1 MSEQKPIVSIVGLGL
16 VGASIGLSLRKAAVA
31 SQVVGHDK
39 SPEASGQ
46 AKKAGAV
53 DRTTWNLISACEK
66 ADLVI
71 LALPFDAVEAT
82 LRAIGPNLR
91 AECVVVDTTTL
102 KAPVIRWATEI
113 LPESVHFVGLDPIL
127 PPDPPALAATAGR
140 SHADPRPDLFQGGL
154 ICVVPSD
161 RASPDAVRLAI
172 SLVAI
177 LGAKPLFCDAQEH
190 DGLMALA
197 DQLPPLLALAL
208 LETAIHEPTWR
219 EVRKFA
225 GAVFETGTQP
235 AASDPAALG
244 ALCRANRDNLLRWL
258 DAFSAALGSIRD
270 ALAGDDATEVPVLTK
285 LFEEAGR
292 ERNTWLQLRAR
303 GEWEETARPDMPKLN
318 LLQPFIGGLWER
330 RFRKGTKS

>member
-1 MSEQKPIVSIVGLGL
+1 VSEQKPIVSIVGLGL

-31 SQVVGHDK
+31 SQVIGHDK
-39 SPEASGQ
+39 NPEASGQ

-53 DRTTWNLISACEK
+53 DRTTWNLISACDK

-82 LRAIGPNLR
+82 LRAIAPHLR
-91 AECVVVDTTTL
+91 AECVVVDTATQ
-102 KAPVIRWATEI
+102 KAPVIQWANEI

-127 PPDPPALAATAGR
+127 PPDPTAGH
-140 SHADPRPDLFQGGL
+140 SHAVPRPDLFQGGL

-197 DQLPPLLALAL
+197 DQLPPVLALAL

-219 EVRKFA
+219 ELRKFA
-225 GAVFETGTQP
+225 GAGFETATQP
-235 AASDPAALG
+235 AASDPAALS
-244 ALCRANRDNLLRWL
+244 ALCRANRDNVLRWL

-270 ALAGDDATEVPVLTK
+270 ALAGDDATALTK
-285 LFEEAGR
+285 LFDEAGR
-292 ERNTWLQLRAR
+292 ERNTWLQLRAK

>member
-1 MSEQKPIVSIVGLGL
+1 VSEQKPIVSIVGLGL
-16 VGASIGLSLRKAAVA
+16 VGASIGLRLRKAAVA
-31 SQVVGHDK
+31 SEVIGHDK

-46 AKKAGAV
+46 AKKAGAI
-53 DRTTWNLISACEK
+53 DRTSWNLISACEK

-82 LRAIGPNLR
+82 LRAIGPHLR

-113 LPESVHFVGLDPIL
+113 LPEGVHFVGLDPIL
-127 PPDPPALAATAGR
+127 LPDPPAPAAGR
-140 SHADPRPDLFQGGL
+140 SHAEPRPDLFEGGL
-154 ICVVPSD
+154 ICVVPPD
-161 RASPDAVRLAI
+161 HASPDAVRLAI
-172 SLVAI
+172 SLVTI
-177 LGAKPLFCDAQEH
+177 LGAKPLFCDAIEH
-190 DGLMALA
+190 DGLMAVA
-197 DQLPPLLALAL
+197 DQLPPVLALAL
-208 LETAIHEPTWR
+208 LETAIHDITWR
-219 EVRKFA
+219 EVRKLA
-225 GAVFETGTQP
+225 GPAFETGTQP

-270 ALAGDDATEVPVLTK
+270 ALADDDATALTK

-292 ERNTWLQLRAR
+292 ERNTWLQLRAK
-303 GEWEETARPDMPKLN
+303 GEWEGTAQPDMPKLN
-318 LLQPFIGGLWER
+318 LLQPFIGGLWGR